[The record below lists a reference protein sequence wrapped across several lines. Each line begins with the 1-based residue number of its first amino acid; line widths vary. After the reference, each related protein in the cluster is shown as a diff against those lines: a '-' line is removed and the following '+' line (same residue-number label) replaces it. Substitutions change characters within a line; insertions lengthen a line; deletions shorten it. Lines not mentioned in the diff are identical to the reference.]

1 LPGDRLVNEHLPML
15 KRLSGKVDAVLIGPG
30 LGDEEDT
37 AQAVRDYIKSCR
49 LPLVIDADG
58 IGAVSQDM
66 SVLKGRSGVVTPHAR
81 EFEELSGVKLTDD
94 YEARAKPAMKLAKQ
108 TGLTVLIKGRIDV
121 VADGTRYKL
130 NRGGNPGMSVGGTGD
145 VLAGAVVGLLARGIE
160 PFNAARIAAYA
171 NKRAGDLA
179 YEKRGFSLLATNVA
193 WMLPKAI
200 GPLIDRFL

>member
-1 LPGDRLVNEHLPML
+1 
-15 KRLSGKVDAVLIGPG
+15 
-30 LGDEEDT
+30 
-37 AQAVRDYIKSCR
+37 
-49 LPLVIDADG
+49 
-58 IGAVSQDM
+58 
-66 SVLKGRSGVVTPHAR
+66 
-81 EFEELSGVKLTDD
+81 
-94 YEARAKPAMKLAKQ
+94 
-108 TGLTVLIKGRIDV
+108 
-121 VADGTRYKL
+121 
-130 NRGGNPGMSVGGTGD
+130 MSVGGTGD